1 MSEDKGKRR
10 GTRPAEPNVPE
21 EATLPV
27 GAADATLSAAPLV
40 PAVGDIVDPVTLAPV
55 EIPAL
60 AELQSV
66 TDPSS
71 MFTGLNGDGSPLG
84 QLADVMPTFGNV
96 LLSIGT
102 GVAASQ
108 EAIDRSL
115 IETVRTLQDT
125 KITVVTDVI
134 QELGDDGLPDVE
146 NPPHVETQQVSLI
159 NYVPP
164 THHLFK
170 SVKISMDMSV
180 SGMSSEH
187 GLMFKQQQTSAA
199 GVSGSSYWGFY
210 GWFDG
215 YGTASRQEQTQVNQ
229 SEQQWAS
236 GQVRMDAV
244 LGARRMEKLPVGA
257 QVEIGPQIS
266 FSVGTPREV
275 TTNNITQRWV
285 EVTVQ
290 VRKSNG
296 ALNVDQD
303 LSISSDPFPFA
314 YVGSHT
320 NTTNAQGQTVVKLF
334 REYPKG
340 LAPAVAKGRLTVTM
354 GAIVRTFD
362 VTL

>member
-10 GTRPAEPNVPE
+10 GTRPAEPAVPE

-27 GAADATLSAAPLV
+27 GAADLTLAAAPLV
-40 PAVGDIVDPVTLAPV
+40 PAVGDVVAPDTLAPLEV
-55 EIPAL
+55 PAL
-60 AELQSV
+60 TELQGV
-66 TDPSS
+66 NDPSS
-71 MFTGLNGDGSPLG
+71 MFTGLTGAGSPLG

-115 IETVRTLQDT
+115 IETVKTLQDT
-125 KITVVTDVI
+125 RITVVTDVI
-134 QELGDDGLPDVE
+134 QELGDDGLPDVDK
-146 NPPHVETQQVSLI
+146 PPTVETQEVSLI

-164 THHLFK
+164 SHHRFE

-180 SGMSSEH
+180 SGVSSEH
-187 GLMFKQQQTSAA
+187 GLVFNQQQAHAA
-199 GVSGSSYWGFY
+199 GSSGSSWWGFY

-215 YGTASRQEQTQVNQ
+215 YGSASRQEQSQVNQ
-229 SEQQWAS
+229 AEQQWSS
-236 GQVRMDAV
+236 GQVRLDAV

-266 FSVGTPREV
+266 FSVGTAREA
-275 TTNNITQRWV
+275 TTDNVSQRWV

-290 VRKSNG
+290 VRKSSG
-296 ALNVDQD
+296 AVNPDKR
-303 LSISSDPFPFA
+303 LSVTCDPFPYA
-314 YVGSHT
+314 YVGSFT
-320 NTTNAQGQTVVKLF
+320 NTTDAQGKTVVKVY
-334 REYPKG
+334 RDYPRG
-340 LAPAVAKGRLTVTM
+340 LAPTPAKARLTVTL
-354 GAIVRTFD
+354 GAIARTFD

>member
-10 GTRPAEPNVPE
+10 GTRPAEPTVPE

-27 GAADATLSAAPLV
+27 DAADGIQAASLV
-40 PAVGDIVDPVTLAPV
+40 PAVGDIVDPRTLQRVDVPV
-55 EIPAL
+55 L
-60 AELQSV
+60 TELQGV
-66 TDPSS
+66 NDPSS
-71 MFTGLNGDGSPLG
+71 MFTGLSGDGSPLG

-96 LLSIGT
+96 LLSIGS

-108 EAIDRSL
+108 QAIDRSL
-115 IETVRTLQDT
+115 IETVKTLQDT

-146 NPPHVETQQVSLI
+146 NPPTVETQEVSLI

-180 SGMSSEH
+180 SGLSSEH
-187 GLMFKQQQTSAA
+187 GLVFNQKQSTAA
-199 GVSGSSYWGFY
+199 GSSGSSWWGFY

-215 YGTASRQEQTQVNQ
+215 YGSASRQEQTQVSQ
-229 SEQQWAS
+229 SEQQWSS
-236 GQVRMDAV
+236 GQVRLDAS

-257 QVEIGPQIS
+257 QVAIGPQIS
-266 FSVGTPREV
+266 FSVGAAREA
-275 TTNNITQRWV
+275 TSGAISQRWV

-290 VRKSNG
+290 VRKSSG
-296 ALNVDQD
+296 AVNPEQD
-303 LSISSDPFPFA
+303 LDVACDPFPYAFMPGYGNA
-314 YVGSHT
+314 T
-320 NTTNAQGQTVVKLF
+320 DAQGRTVVKVY
-334 REYPKG
+334 RDYPKG
-340 LAPAVAKGRLTVTM
+340 LAPAPGKARLTVTL
-354 GAIVRTFD
+354 GAIVRTFE

>member
-27 GAADATLSAAPLV
+27 GAAHAPLSAAPLV
-40 PAVGDIVDPVTLAPV
+40 PAVGDVVDPHTLAPV
-55 EIPAL
+55 EIPVL
-60 AELQSV
+60 TELQGV
-66 TDPSS
+66 NDPAS
-71 MFTGLNGDGSPLG
+71 MMTGLTGGGSPLG

-115 IETVRTLQDT
+115 VDTVKKLQDT
-125 KITVVTDVI
+125 RITVVTDVI

-146 NPPHVETQQVSLI
+146 KGPSVETQEVSLI

-180 SGMSSEH
+180 AGVSSEH
-187 GLMFKQQQTSAA
+187 GLVFNQQQTSAS

-215 YGTASRQEQTQVNQ
+215 YGSHSRQEQTAVSQA
-229 SEQQWAS
+229 EQQWSS

-266 FSVGTPREV
+266 FSVGTAREA
-275 TTNNITQRWV
+275 TTGNVTQRWV

-290 VRKSNG
+290 VRKSDG
-296 ALNVDQD
+296 AVN
-303 LSISSDPFPFA
+303 ISQPLVITSDPFPYA

-320 NTTNAQGQTVVKLF
+320 STTDTDGKTVV
-334 REYPKG
+334 RIYRDYPKG
-340 LAPAVAKGRLTVTM
+340 LAPTPARGRLTVTM
-354 GAIVRTFD
+354 NAIVRTFD